1 MPRKITSGRVGKA
14 ILGDIFTQDNTL
26 KSVVAGVN
34 ITLEPTQDG
43 GNNAIVESKA
53 PLLVSDEKQL
63 RLGDSGTNYAG
74 IQAPATISSSYSLTL
89 PANDGDADQTLV
101 TDGSGVL
108 TWQTVTMSTVNRT
121 AADNNT
127 YYVAMIDTAS
137 AGSGGEDTLSFSD
150 SSRLEFTPN
159 PGKLTVNQ
167 MAIQSSSASSSTST
181 GALVVGGGAGFG
193 GQVTAQTIVE
203 TSSIAIKEN
212 INPIQNALDIIT
224 QLNGVTYDRLDNKEH
239 EAGLI
244 AEWTNNVIPELVA
257 KDSEGNATGIK
268 YSKLTAY
275 LIEAVKTLKNEL
287 DSIKSKK

>member
-14 ILGDIFTQDNTL
+14 LLGDIFTQDNAL
-26 KSVVAGVN
+26 KSVVAGAN

-63 RLGDSGTNYAG
+63 RLGDSGSNYAG
-74 IQAPATISSSYSLTL
+74 IRAPATISSSYSLTL

-101 TDGSGVL
+101 TDGSGAL

-121 AADNNT
+121 AADNGT
-127 YYVAMIDTAS
+127 YYVAMIDSTS
-137 AGSGGEDTLSFSD
+137 ATSGGEDTLSFSD
-150 SSRLEFTPN
+150 SSRLEFAPN

-167 MAIQSSSASSSTST
+167 MAIQSSTASSSTST

-193 GQVTAQTIVE
+193 GQITAQTIVE
-203 TSSIAIKEN
+203 TSSIALKEN

>member
-14 ILGDIFTQDNTL
+14 LLGDIFTQDNAL
-26 KSVVAGVN
+26 KSVVAGAN

-63 RLGDSGTNYAG
+63 RLGDSGSNYAG
-74 IQAPATISSSYSLTL
+74 IRAPATISSSYSLTL
-89 PANDGDADQTLV
+89 PTNDGDADQTLV
-101 TDGSGVL
+101 TDGSGAL

-121 AADNNT
+121 AADNGT
-127 YYVAMIDTAS
+127 YYVAMIDSTS
-137 AGSGGEDTLSFSD
+137 ATSGGEDTLSFSD

-167 MAIQSSSASSSTST
+167 MAIQSSTASSSTST

-193 GQVTAQTIVE
+193 GQITAQTIVE
-203 TSSIAIKEN
+203 TSSIALKEN

-224 QLNGVTYDRLDNKEH
+224 QLDGVTYDRLDNQEH

>member
-14 ILGDIFTQDNTL
+14 LLGDIFTQDNAL
-26 KSVVAGVN
+26 KSVVAGAN

-43 GNNAIVESKA
+43 GNNAIVESKSA
-53 PLLVSDEKQL
+53 LLVSDEKQL
-63 RLGDSGTNYAG
+63 RLGDSGSNYAG
-74 IQAPATISSSYSLTL
+74 IRAPATISSSYSLTL

-101 TDGSGVL
+101 TDGSGAL

-121 AADNNT
+121 AADNGT
-127 YYVAMIDTAS
+127 YYVAMIDSTS
-137 AGSGGEDTLSFSD
+137 ATSGGEDTLSFSD

-167 MAIQSSSASSSTST
+167 MAIQGSTASSSTST

-193 GQVTAQTIVE
+193 GQITAQTIVE
-203 TSSIAIKEN
+203 TSSIALKEN

-224 QLNGVTYDRLDNKEH
+224 QLDGVTYDRLDNKEH

>member
-14 ILGDIFTQDNTL
+14 ILGDIFTQDNAL
-26 KSVVAGVN
+26 KSVVAGEN

-74 IQAPATISSSYSLTL
+74 IRAPATISSSYSLTL

-121 AADNNT
+121 AADNGT

-224 QLNGVTYDRLDNKEH
+224 QLDGVTYDRLDNKEH

>member
-14 ILGDIFTQDNTL
+14 LLGDIFTQDNAL
-26 KSVVAGVN
+26 KSVVAGAN

-63 RLGDSGTNYAG
+63 RLGDSGSNYAG
-74 IQAPATISSSYSLTL
+74 IRAPATISSSYSLTL

-101 TDGSGVL
+101 TDGSGAL

-121 AADNNT
+121 AADNGT
-127 YYVAMIDTAS
+127 YYVAMIDSTS
-137 AGSGGEDTLSFSD
+137 ATSGGEDTLSFSD

-167 MAIQSSSASSSTST
+167 MAIQSSTASSSTST

-193 GQVTAQTIVE
+193 GQITAQTIVE
-203 TSSIAIKEN
+203 TSSIALKEN

-224 QLNGVTYDRLDNKEH
+224 QLDGVTYDRLDNKEH

>member
-14 ILGDIFTQDNTL
+14 LLGDIFTQDNAL
-26 KSVVAGVN
+26 KSVVAGAN

-63 RLGDSGTNYAG
+63 RLGDSGSNYAG
-74 IQAPATISSSYSLTL
+74 IRAPATISSSYSLTL
-89 PANDGDADQTLV
+89 PTNDGDADQTLV
-101 TDGSGVL
+101 TDGSGAL

-121 AADNNT
+121 AADNGT
-127 YYVAMIDTAS
+127 YYVAMIDSTS
-137 AGSGGEDTLSFSD
+137 ATSGGEDTLSFSD

-167 MAIQSSSASSSTST
+167 MAIQGSTASSSTST

-193 GQVTAQTIVE
+193 GQITAQTIVE
-203 TSSIAIKEN
+203 TSSIALKEN

-224 QLNGVTYDRLDNKEH
+224 QLDGVTYDRLDNKEH

>member
-14 ILGDIFTQDNTL
+14 ILGDIFTQDNAL
-26 KSVVAGVN
+26 KSVVAGEN
-34 ITLEPTQDG
+34 ILLDPTQDG

-63 RLGDSGTNYAG
+63 RLGDSGSNYAG
-74 IQAPATISSSYSLTL
+74 IQAPATISNSYSLTL

-121 AADNNT
+121 AADNGT
-127 YYVAMIDTAS
+127 YYVAMIDSAS
-137 AGSGGEDTLSFSD
+137 ATSGGEDTLSFSD
-150 SSRLEFTPN
+150 SSRLEFVPN
-159 PGKLTVNQ
+159 PGRLTVNE
-167 MAIQSSSASSSTST
+167 MVLSGNAASSSTST

-193 GQVTAQTIVE
+193 GQITAQTIVE
-203 TSSIAIKEN
+203 TSSIALKEN

-224 QLNGVTYDRLDNKEH
+224 QLDGVTYDRLDNKEH

-257 KDSEGNATGIK
+257 KDSKGNATGIK

>member
-1 MPRKITSGRVGKA
+1 
-14 ILGDIFTQDNTL
+14 L
-26 KSVVAGVN
+26 KSVVAGAN
-34 ITLEPTQDG
+34 ITLEPTQDS
-43 GNNAIVESKA
+43 GNNAIVESKSA
-53 PLLVSDEKQL
+53 LLVSDEKQL
-63 RLGDSGTNYAG
+63 RLGDSGSNYAG
-74 IQAPATISSSYSLTL
+74 IRAPATISSSYSLTL

-101 TDGSGVL
+101 TDGSGAL

-121 AADNNT
+121 AADNGT
-127 YYVAMIDTAS
+127 YYVAMIDSTS
-137 AGSGGEDTLSFSD
+137 ATSGGEDTLSFSD

-167 MAIQSSSASSSTST
+167 MAIQGSTASSSTST

-193 GQVTAQTIVE
+193 GQITAQTIVE
-203 TSSIAIKEN
+203 TSSIALKEN

-224 QLNGVTYDRLDNKEH
+224 QLDGVTYDRLDNQEH

>member
-14 ILGDIFTQDNTL
+14 LLGDIFTQDNAL
-26 KSVVAGVN
+26 KSVVAGAN

-63 RLGDSGTNYAG
+63 RLGDSGSNYAG
-74 IQAPATISSSYSLTL
+74 IRAPATISSSYSLTL

-101 TDGSGVL
+101 TDGSGAL

-121 AADNNT
+121 AADNGT
-127 YYVAMIDTAS
+127 YYVAMIDSTS
-137 AGSGGEDTLSFSD
+137 ATSGGEDTLSFSD

-167 MAIQSSSASSSTST
+167 MAIQGSTASSSTST

-193 GQVTAQTIVE
+193 GQITAQTIVE
-203 TSSIAIKEN
+203 TSSIALKEN

-224 QLNGVTYDRLDNKEH
+224 QLDGVTYDRLDNKEH

>member
-14 ILGDIFTQDNTL
+14 LLGDIFTQDNAL
-26 KSVVAGVN
+26 KSVVAGAN

-63 RLGDSGTNYAG
+63 RLGDSGSNYAG
-74 IQAPATISSSYSLTL
+74 IRAPATISSSYSLTL
-89 PANDGDADQTLV
+89 PTNDGDADQTLV
-101 TDGSGVL
+101 TDGSGAL

-121 AADNNT
+121 AADNGT
-127 YYVAMIDTAS
+127 YYVAMIDSTS
-137 AGSGGEDTLSFSD
+137 ATSGGEDTLSFSD

-167 MAIQSSSASSSTST
+167 MAIQSSTASSSTST

-193 GQVTAQTIVE
+193 GQITAQTIVE
-203 TSSIAIKEN
+203 TSSIALKEN

-224 QLNGVTYDRLDNKEH
+224 QLDGVTYDRLDNKEH